1 MSTPQAAVALA
12 QQARCQL
19 VSQLSATLPVLT
31 AAVAERLL
39 ALQEESAPSREMQLR
54 RDAWT
59 AYQPAKARW
68 EQGVARAWQSLLSAP
83 APRAA
88 QSEPSLSQLALVEES
103 EVENKITA
111 SRLAL
116 DLMEHAA
123 QEVNDLRKRL
133 RHLQQD
139 QDLPERDVAH
149 PEVLLLELVKQWGV
163 AGLSHEVW
171 QRVAPAVQ
179 HHVNTR
185 FAPAYADVNR
195 LLIEQG
201 VLPVI
206 DYSPRRPARALS
218 GPGGS
223 GPASGPAGAGSPN
236 GSAQAPAASGVAP
249 QAAVA
254 AEVPPSAPRR
264 RAEDRVPQ
272 ATQQWAG
279 PERRRSAG
287 PNILEQLGR
296 LLGGLFQAVP
306 AVAPHGGGGAG
317 PALAPSA
324 AGGVPGAWVAAAPV
338 GAMQPVGL
346 AGAYTGPSAPLA
358 LALAQP
364 PRLSDAYF
372 VSPGAVPVGA
382 ASGAGGGATPA
393 GAGLAA
399 VPVQVVQQVASDL
412 RQQTSAL
419 KGQAQNDNEKA
430 IIELVALM
438 FQAILQEDRIPT
450 GVRVWF
456 ARLQM
461 PVLRV
466 ALAEPDFFNRAD
478 HPARQLIDHMGSC
491 VLGFDAS
498 GISSQAL
505 EAEIKRV
512 VQVIEQYPETGD
524 RVYKKVYAEFLQFLK
539 NHLTEKPS
547 TQQVVGVAQQLEQKE
562 TLTIRYTIELRDQLK
577 AMSVR
582 DEVREFLF
590 KVWAEVL
597 AVSAVRKGPQHEET
611 LLLKKTATDLIWAAS
626 AKPNR
631 SDRARVIADLPEL
644 LKCLRVGMTRLGLVR
659 SAQEAHIKIIS
670 DTLADAFMSKTEVI
684 ADAQIQ
690 ALAARLAHLEDY
702 ISDDPLDEL
711 PLDTQNI
718 ESLLG
723 IEASDLDVVSGD
735 PVQVSAPMLAWAR
748 ELTLGAWHTLTYQEQ
763 ELQVQYVW
771 CSPMG
776 HLHLL
781 ATRTGHSYL
790 FQTARLAAYL
800 RDGLL
805 LAQEDEPLTHRAT
818 RDALDKLQANPAQL
832 LA

>member
-1 MSTPQAAVALA
+1 MPGAL
-12 QQARCQL
+12 
-19 VSQLSATLPVLT
+19 PGLT
-31 AAVAERLL
+31 
-39 ALQEESAPSREMQLR
+39 
-54 RDAWT
+54 
-59 AYQPAKARW
+59 
-68 EQGVARAWQSLLSAP
+68 
-83 APRAA
+83 
-88 QSEPSLSQLALVEES
+88 
-103 EVENKITA
+103 
-111 SRLAL
+111 
-116 DLMEHAA
+116 
-123 QEVNDLRKRL
+123 
-133 RHLQQD
+133 
-139 QDLPERDVAH
+139 
-149 PEVLLLELVKQWGV
+149 
-163 AGLSHEVW
+163 
-171 QRVAPAVQ
+171 
-179 HHVNTR
+179 
-185 FAPAYADVNR
+185 
-195 LLIEQG
+195 
-201 VLPVI
+201 
-206 DYSPRRPARALS
+206 
-218 GPGGS
+218 GG
-223 GPASGPAGAGSPN
+223 
-236 GSAQAPAASGVAP
+236 AP
-249 QAAVA
+249 QA
-254 AEVPPSAPRR
+254 
-264 RAEDRVPQ
+264 
-272 ATQQWAG
+272 
-279 PERRRSAG
+279 
-287 PNILEQLGR
+287 LM
-296 LLGGLFQAVP
+296 P
-306 AVAPHGGGGAG
+306 AVGAIAALPGAP
-317 PALAPSA
+317 
-324 AGGVPGAWVAAAPV
+324 AGGYV
-338 GAMQPVGL
+338 
-346 AGAYTGPSAPLA
+346 GPSAPLA

-364 PRLSDAYF
+364 PRLNEAYF
-372 VSPGAVPVGA
+372 LAPAVA
-382 ASGAGGGATPA
+382 PA
-393 GAGLAA
+393 GAAVGGDAEAAQASGQAAASAGMGLAA

-412 RQQTSAL
+412 RQQTRAL

-512 VQVIEQYPETGD
+512 VQVIEQYPETGE
-524 RVYKKVYAEFLQFLK
+524 RVFKKVYAEFLQFLK
-539 NHLTEKPS
+539 SHLTENPV
-547 TQQVVGVAQQLEQKE
+547 TQQVVGVAEQLEQKE

-577 AMSVR
+577 AMPVR

-611 LLLKKTATDLIWAAS
+611 LLLKKTAADLIWAAS

-702 ISDDPLDEL
+702 ISDDPLEEL

-718 ESLLG
+718 EGVLG
-723 IEASDLDVVSGD
+723 IETNHLDVISGD
-735 PVQVSAPMLAWAR
+735 PVQVSPSMLAWVR
-748 ELTLGAWHTLTYQEQ
+748 ELTLGGWHSLNHQGQ
-763 ELQVQYVW
+763 QIQVQYVW

-776 HLHLL
+776 HLHLFSD
-781 ATRTGHSYL
+781 RTGHSYL

-800 RDGLL
+800 RDDLL
-805 LAQEDEPLTHRAT
+805 QPQEEAPLTQRAA
-818 RDALDKLQANPAQL
+818 REALDQLQANPAQL
-832 LA
+832 LT